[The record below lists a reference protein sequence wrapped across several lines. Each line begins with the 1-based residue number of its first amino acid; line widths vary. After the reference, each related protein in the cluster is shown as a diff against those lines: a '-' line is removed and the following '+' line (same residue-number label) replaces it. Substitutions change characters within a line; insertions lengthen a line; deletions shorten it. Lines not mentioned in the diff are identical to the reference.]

1 MSDHLPV
8 VVTGVGGFVGG
19 YVARWLAA
27 RGHAVVGT
35 VRRTMLDT
43 PMPPGVEVRVG
54 DLCAADSLPRQF
66 DALVHCAAEIPARCT
81 DAAELFERN
90 VEAARA
96 VFDRAREAGARA
108 VVFTSSMSVYGRI
121 DAPVVTEDLAPV
133 DVDSYGRSK
142 SEGERLLRAAVDE
155 GLGSALSIRLPGTV
169 GRGSHDNF
177 LSDAL
182 VRARAGNT
190 LVGRHAD
197 APFNNIVFVGD
208 LARFIGGWIAAPR
221 PGYSV
226 TNLAARNPISVAAVY
241 EQLFASLGTPA
252 RIEYQSGGKPPFLIA
267 LERAEALGY
276 APLTVRDSIAAF
288 VHDSLRDETDP
299 SWVADAAGRL

>member
-35 VRRTMLDT
+35 VRRTMPDT

-182 VRARAGNT
+182 VRARAGT
-190 LVGRHAD
+190 
-197 APFNNIVFVGD
+197 
-208 LARFIGGWIAAPR
+208 AAGSR
-221 PGYSV
+221 RRDRD
-226 TNLAARNPISVAAVY
+226 T
-241 EQLFASLGTPA
+241 ASLTWPPA
-252 RIEYQSGGKPPFLIA
+252 TRYRSPPSTSSCSRLSEHRRASSIRAGGS
-267 LERAEALGY
+267 R
-276 APLTVRDSIAAF
+276 RS
-288 VHDSLRDETDP
+288 
-299 SWVADAAGRL
+299 